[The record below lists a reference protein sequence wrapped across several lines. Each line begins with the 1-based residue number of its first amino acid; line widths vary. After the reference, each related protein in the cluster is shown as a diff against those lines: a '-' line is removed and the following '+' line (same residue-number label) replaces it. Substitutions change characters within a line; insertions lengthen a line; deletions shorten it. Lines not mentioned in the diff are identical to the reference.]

1 MASFE
6 GMKRAPDVAP
16 AIEKKHRKELQEA
29 DIFVLEE
36 GLKKLQRFFLSCPA
50 EEFPQT
56 LIFPDT
62 SARPLAYAVKALVED
77 ACHRRALPVPAL
89 RFFQAKRIYP
99 VFHDATTEH
108 EVSTALKEIA
118 KVDVSPTA
126 WKDLGSKLKKIQR
139 DFAYRRE
146 LHREHDEQIIAQKSM
161 RTRAETIIRET
172 GSEFIMVIDDFMVEG
187 GTLNGVKEAFA
198 PLLPK
203 KSHAFRSFAFCLYEE
218 NDSADVLDTPDE
230 FFGITTRDVSSSK
243 YLKGSRFTGFSY
255 RENHPARVVGVVK
268 DHSSPQVKLAPEA
281 RQDRMRALRQEMTEV
296 ATRVI
301 SSHFLGKGG
310 LN

>member
-6 GMKRAPDVAP
+6 GMKRAADGAP
-16 AIEKKHRKELQEA
+16 ASEKRHRKELQGV

-77 ACHRRALPVPAL
+77 VCHRRALPVPAL
-89 RFFQAKRIYP
+89 RFFQGKRLHQT
-99 VFHDATTEH
+99 FHDPHAEH
-108 EVSTALKEIA
+108 EATSALKEISRL
-118 KVDVSPTA
+118 DVSPGA
-126 WKDLGSKLKKIQR
+126 WKDLGSQLKKIQR
-139 DFAYRRE
+139 DFSYKRESRRE
-146 LHREHDEQIIAQKSM
+146 YHEQIIAQKSM
-161 RTRAETIIRET
+161 RTRAETIMGET
-172 GSEFIMVIDDFMVEG
+172 KSDFVMVIDDFMVEG
-187 GTLNGVKEAFA
+187 GTLKGVKDAFA

-203 KSHAFRSFAFCLYEE
+203 KPHAFRSFIFCLYEE
-218 NDSADVLDTPDE
+218 SDSADVLDTPDE
-230 FFGITTRDVSSSK
+230 FFGITTRDVSSSQ

-268 DHSSPQVKLAPEA
+268 DHSSPHVTLAPEA
-281 RQDRMRALRQEMTEV
+281 NQNRMRALRQEMTEV

-301 SSHFLGKGG
+301 SSHSLGKGRS
-310 LN
+310 N